1 MTQSTAPTVPAFE
14 RRDKEMGFTVTATS
28 ADMIRLAARLSRKK
42 LAAYLREV
50 AEADA
55 ARVIA
60 RWNESAPSA

>member
-1 MTQSTAPTVPAFE
+1 MTQSTDLALPTVE
-14 RRDKEMGFTVTATS
+14 RRDKEMGFTVTPTS

-42 LAAYLREV
+42 LATYLRDV

-60 RWNESAPSA
+60 KWNDAGAA